1 MPDLSVNFFNNIILS
16 FLALLSNLNFL
27 NIKSNR
33 LEVAI
38 HIKDDEIEIRLMKLK
53 VFHSSHNLFNNS
65 ILRSLGRLSNH
76 KSLSFGG
83 TKFYEPMNQKDLIV
97 YWDYTFFF
105 TYRVLGHLTSLKR
118 LVLYKC
124 EINGSLTLQ
133 GFCGMTNLQE
143 LDFTNS
149 NLKGGLPNCF
159 SNLTSSRKLDL
170 SYNILGLHSLKSLE
184 TLALSFNISALE
196 RLHPSSNNFSRNI
209 SALETFRIP
218 ISLGPLF
225 NLSKLKCIYADNNI
239 VHAETQMHSLAP
251 LFLLKEISLSCS
263 GDVGSF
269 PRFFYHQHDLQ
280 YLDLSNIYFKGN
292 QFPHW
297 LLENNSLLEKLVLT
311 NSSLSGPLQLPF
323 ASQTRLSHLEISC
336 NFFNGNIPIEIGA
349 QLPALSPFLLTL
361 DVSNNQLSARIPRW
375 MGNMSILKRIIVSNN
390 HLEGTIPVEFCQL
403 GLKLLD
409 LSVNIISESIP
420 SCFNP
425 SRIRQVHL
433 SKNRLRG
440 TFPDA
445 LRNSSTLVTLDIS
458 DNFLSGSIPSW
469 IGLSNLSYLLLTKN
483 NFKGE
488 TPMELCKLSH
498 LSLIN
503 LSHNNLSGRIPPCL
517 KITTLQDVSED
528 YVGRLM
534 ARSFSIFSFNE
545 PIEFPIKNV
554 FNSYKGRII
563 PYISGINLSC
573 NKLVANIPYEFG
585 NFNKLLVLNLS
596 HNSLRGPIPPTFVN
610 LKQIESLDL
619 SYNNLRL
626 NFLAHFIVSFN
637 NLSGKTPPRIAQFGT
652 FDESSYKEN
661 PFLCGEPLPKC
672 ADNGPSLSMPNSSTN
687 NDEDD
692 DLIDMGVF
700 HISFI
705 VSYMILLMTV
715 VVPYATPY

>member
-1 MPDLSVNFFNNIILS
+1 
-16 FLALLSNLNFL
+16 
-27 NIKSNR
+27 
-33 LEVAI
+33 
-38 HIKDDEIEIRLMKLK
+38 
-53 VFHSSHNLFNNS
+53 
-65 ILRSLGRLSNH
+65 
-76 KSLSFGG
+76 
-83 TKFYEPMNQKDLIV
+83 
-97 YWDYTFFF
+97 
-105 TYRVLGHLTSLKR
+105 
-118 LVLYKC
+118 
-124 EINGSLTLQ
+124 
-133 GFCGMTNLQE
+133 
-143 LDFTNS
+143 
-149 NLKGGLPNCF
+149 
-159 SNLTSSRKLDL
+159 
-170 SYNILGLHSLKSLE
+170 
-184 TLALSFNISALE
+184 
-196 RLHPSSNNFSRNI
+196 
-209 SALETFRIP
+209 
-218 ISLGPLF
+218 
-225 NLSKLKCIYADNNI
+225 
-239 VHAETQMHSLAP
+239 MHSLAP
-251 LFLLKEISLSCS
+251 LFQLKDLSLSCC

-297 LLENNSLLEKLVLT
+297 LLENNTLLEKLVFT

-336 NFFNGNIPIEIGA
+336 NFFNGNIPVEIGA
-349 QLPALSPFLLTL
+349 QLPALRRDPRFLVYEPFFLTL
-361 DVSNNQLSARIPRW
+361 DVSNNQLSGRIPRW
-375 MGNMSILKRIIVSNN
+375 MGDMSFLKRIIMSNN
-390 HLEGTIPVEFCQL
+390 HLERTIPVVFCQL

-409 LSVNIISESIP
+409 LSVNIISGSIP

-440 TFPDA
+440 TLPDV
-445 LRNSSTLVTLDIS
+445 LRNSSTSVKLDIS

-469 IGLSNLSYLLLTKN
+469 IGLLNLSYLLLSKN
-483 NFKGE
+483 NFQGE

-534 ARSFSIFSFNE
+534 ARGFSIFSFNE

-554 FNSYKGRII
+554 SNSYKGRII
-563 PYISGINLSC
+563 PYISGIDLSC
-573 NKLVANIPYEFG
+573 NNLVAKIPYEFG
-585 NFNKLLVLNLS
+585 NFYKLLVLDLS
-596 HNSLRGPIPPTFVN
+596 HNSLTGPIPPTFVN
-610 LKQIESLDL
+610 LIQIESLDL
-619 SYNNLRL
+619 SYNNLSGNIPYQLVGL
-626 NFLAHFIVSFN
+626 NFQAYFIVSFN

-661 PFLCGEPLPKC
+661 PFRCGEPLPEC

-687 NDEDD
+687 NAEDD

-705 VSYMILLMTV
+705 VSYTILLMTV
-715 VVPYATPY
+715 VVSYINPY

>member
-1 MPDLSVNFFNNIILS
+1 ME
-16 FLALLSNLNFL
+16 LL
-27 NIKSNR
+27 
-33 LEVAI
+33 
-38 HIKDDEIEIRLMKLK
+38 
-53 VFHSSHNLFNNS
+53 
-65 ILRSLGRLSNH
+65 
-76 KSLSFGG
+76 
-83 TKFYEPMNQKDLIV
+83 
-97 YWDYTFFF
+97 
-105 TYRVLGHLTSLKR
+105 
-118 LVLYKC
+118 
-124 EINGSLTLQ
+124 
-133 GFCGMTNLQE
+133 
-143 LDFTNS
+143 LD
-149 NLKGGLPNCF
+149 G
-159 SNLTSSRKLDL
+159 
-170 SYNILGLHSLKSLE
+170 
-184 TLALSFNISALE
+184 
-196 RLHPSSNNFSRNI
+196 NNFSGG
-209 SALETFRIP
+209 IP
-218 ISLGPLF
+218 DF
-225 NLSKLKCIYADNNI
+225 LS
-239 VHAETQMHSLAP
+239 T
-251 LFLLKEISLSCS
+251 
-263 GDVGSF
+263 
-269 PRFFYHQHDLQ
+269 
-280 YLDLSNIYFKGN
+280 
-292 QFPHW
+292 
-297 LLENNSLLEKLVLT
+297 
-311 NSSLSGPLQLPF
+311 
-323 ASQTRLSHLEISC
+323 
-336 NFFNGNIPIEIGA
+336 
-349 QLPALSPFLLTL
+349 SPFLLTL

-403 GLKLLD
+403 DLKLLD

-610 LKQIESLDL
+610 LKQIE
-619 SYNNLRL
+619 RL

-715 VVPYATPY
+715 VVVLYINPYRRRIWFYHVETTYFIVSFNNLSGKTPPRIAQFGTFDESSYKENPFLCGEPLPKCADNGPSLSMPNSSTNNDEDDDLIDMGGLILPGKLTKGLSHSPMQLPTKLLIQLILGLSHLELNLFKGILGVLHPSKDITHSELNLDHLGFYNFHKDF